1 MLRKTRKRYFILSAI
16 AFVSGLFIAGFI
28 GILFIKYNN
37 SYMNENKEIEKTIV
51 VLDMNLKKGTILSRE
66 HFKSVKI
73 HSGEKGLSTVKTV
86 ELLGKVLKQDMKKGM
101 IITET
106 AVYNGSPITDDLRVF
121 YADFIEGMDKVLED
135 EFFDIRIV
143 FPNGEDYVL
152 AAGKSIEKKTD
163 TGAYI
168 KVDER
173 ELMYISGARVDMN
186 VYKGT
191 KIYACTYISMDQK
204 IPYINYPVNNYI
216 FKLSNWSPNLLE
228 EITKEDYLEKRKI
241 LEDNLYEFTGVLMS
255 LGSEI

>member
-16 AFVSGLFIAGFI
+16 AFVAGLFIAGFVSV
-28 GILFIKYNN
+28 LYIKYNN

-51 VLDMNLKKGTILSRE
+51 VLDMNLKKGTILSGE
-66 HFKSVKI
+66 HFRKVKI
-73 HSGEKGLSTVKTV
+73 HSEENSINSVKTEEV
-86 ELLGKVLKQDMKKGM
+86 LGKELKQDMKKGM
-101 IITET
+101 IITEA
-106 AVYNGSPITDDLRVF
+106 AVYKESPITDDLRVF
-121 YADFIEGMDKVLED
+121 YADFIEGLDKVIED
-135 EFFDIRIV
+135 ELFDIRIV
-143 FPNGEDYVL
+143 FPNGEDYIL
-152 AAGKSIEKKTD
+152 AAGKSVEKKTD

-191 KIYACTYISMDQK
+191 RIYACTYLSKDQK

-228 EITKEDYLEKRKI
+228 EITKEDYIEKRKI